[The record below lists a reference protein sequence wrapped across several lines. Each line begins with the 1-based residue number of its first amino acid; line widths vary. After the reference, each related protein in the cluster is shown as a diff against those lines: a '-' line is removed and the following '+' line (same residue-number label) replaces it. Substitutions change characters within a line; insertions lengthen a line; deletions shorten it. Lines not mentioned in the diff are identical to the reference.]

1 MSGLLGAR
9 AGVPPLS
16 ARQLEMLQII
26 ERSVAERGFPPTYQE
41 FTIALGLSPHSRQAI
56 HEHLSRLAA
65 KGMLVRYARA
75 ARGMT
80 LTEAARI
87 ELARAREQQPIGA
100 IQ

>member
-16 ARQLEMLQII
+16 PRQLQVLQII
-26 ERSVAERGFPPTYQE
+26 ERSVAEHGFPPTYQE

-65 KGMLVRYARA
+65 KGMLVRHARRARA
-75 ARGMT
+75 MT
-80 LTEAARI
+80 LTDAARV
-87 ELARAREQQPIGA
+87 ELARAREQQPIGTM
-100 IQ
+100 Q